1 MTVLPSSTTSCHV
14 AGRIKQIRT
23 QIDDTTSEYDRE
35 KLQERLAKLVGGLA
49 VIKVGAVAKLRLKP
63 PGHGTGGTGE
73 SSLLVCAA
81 GERPRLRQLLRLP
94 TKLASSV
101 TVRALGDV

>member
-1 MTVLPSSTTSCHV
+1 MIVDLEGR
-14 AGRIKQIRT
+14 AGR
-23 QIDDTTSEYDRE
+23 
-35 KLQERLAKLVGGLA
+35 
-49 VIKVGAVAKLRLKP
+49 VAKLRLKP
-63 PGHGTGGTGE
+63 PSHGTGGTGE

-81 GERPRLRQLLRLP
+81 AERPRLGQLLRLP